1 MQGSH
6 SWEHLQSSMK
16 TSRLSAVTEIVL
28 HNCDPVSSQMGTASW
43 LSTLIQMFSSCTR
56 KGNVAFYK
64 LKIQFPN
71 IITIAVQHSLG
82 NSEFI
87 EILKKTKKNTL
98 SCDYFLFFSDSFKK
112 IYEKYIVIKKYCH

>member
-6 SWEHLQSSMK
+6 SWEHLQSSIK

-64 LKIQFPN
+64 LVGWSGLFAMFQLTMWFGTQAAYQLHVSLVGTRVWRRLLVPN
-71 IITIAVQHSLG
+71 HLTLMELHLVLNSAVG
-82 NSEFI
+82 
-87 EILKKTKKNTL
+87 
-98 SCDYFLFFSDSFKK
+98 
-112 IYEKYIVIKKYCH
+112 